1 MLLAGACTSVP
12 GETMTPRAVQRDV
25 HDRVLT
31 LARKADPQC
40 RQPKVTATE
49 ILDVHPDGRP
59 SAELWS
65 VQLCGRRA
73 NYVVNFPAK
82 RGPGFSVREER

>member
-1 MLLAGACTSVP
+1 MLLAAACAHVP
-12 GETMTPRAVQRDV
+12 GETMTPRAVQREV
-25 HDRVLT
+25 NERVLT

-40 RQPKVTATE
+40 RQPKVATTE
-49 ILDVHPDGRP
+49 ILDVHPDGRA

-65 VQLCGRRA
+65 VELCGRRA
-73 NYVVNFPAK
+73 TYVVNFPAR

>member
-1 MLLAGACTSVP
+1 
-12 GETMTPRAVQRDV
+12 MTPRVQREV
-25 HDRVLT
+25 HERVLT
-31 LARKADPQC
+31 LARQAGPPR
-40 RQPKVTATE
+40 RQPRVATTE

-65 VQLCGRRA
+65 VELCGRRA

-82 RGPGFSVREER
+82 RGPGFSIREER